1 MKEKLYKKELVLTVV
16 FTALLF
22 FFGHLASIFVLFPGL
37 QRGTM
42 WGFPVQYIIPILAGW
57 FGLLAVCWVMTIY
70 CNKFDDEME
79 AYIEGRMEDAGRP
92 AGDTISLKEVK

>member
-16 FTALLF
+16 FTFLLF
-22 FFGHLASIFVLFPGL
+22 LFGHLASIFVLFPGL
-37 QRGTM
+37 QRGYM
-42 WGFPVQYIIPILAGW
+42 WGFPLQYIIPILGGW